1 MKQYYAFLKVIEKGS
16 FTKAAA
22 ELGYTQ
28 SAISQMIQALEEE
41 LGTTLIYR
49 SRKGIMLTPDG
60 EEFLPFITR
69 VANSHAELM
78 EKAREM
84 QGLATGNIRIGTFT
98 SVSSNWLPSLMQDFK
113 KLYPSVQFQL
123 QQGEYTS
130 IVKYIKEGSVDF
142 GFVNPD
148 AAEDLETVA
157 LKQDHM
163 LAILPE
169 DHPLVSQPTVSLEDL
184 AEEPFILLEE
194 GELNEPL
201 EAFKKKGLR
210 PNIQFRVI
218 DDYTIM
224 SMVENGLG
232 VSILSE
238 MVMNKVRYRFV
249 KKKVEPP
256 ITRTLGIAYKNK
268 KTLPSASRYFI
279 DFIIRQ
285 LSATR

>member
-1 MKQYYAFLKVIEKGS
+1 MKQYYAFLKVIERGS
-16 FTKAAA
+16 FTKAAE

-49 SRKGIMLTPDG
+49 SRKGITLTADG
-60 EEFLPFITR
+60 EEFLPFIKR
-69 VANSHAELM
+69 VAYSHAELM
-78 EKAREM
+78 EKAKEM
-84 QGLATGNIRIGTFT
+84 KGLASGNIRIGTFT

-113 KLYPSVQFQL
+113 KLYPFVQFHL

-148 AAEDLETVA
+148 AAEDLETIA
-157 LKQDHM
+157 LKEDNM

-169 DHPLVSQPTVSLEDL
+169 DHPLVSCPVVSLEDL
-184 AEEPFILLEE
+184 AKEPFILLEE
-194 GELNEPL
+194 GEINEPL
-201 EAFKKKGLR
+201 EAFKKQGLE
-210 PNIQFRVI
+210 PNIQYRVI

-224 SMVENGLG
+224 SMVESGLG
-232 VSILSE
+232 VSVLSE

-249 KKKVEPP
+249 IKKVDPP
-256 ITRTLGIAYKNK
+256 ITRTIGIVYKNK
-268 KTLPSASRYFI
+268 KTLPIASRYFI
-279 DFIIRQ
+279 DFMIQ
-285 LSATR
+285 KLSAAR